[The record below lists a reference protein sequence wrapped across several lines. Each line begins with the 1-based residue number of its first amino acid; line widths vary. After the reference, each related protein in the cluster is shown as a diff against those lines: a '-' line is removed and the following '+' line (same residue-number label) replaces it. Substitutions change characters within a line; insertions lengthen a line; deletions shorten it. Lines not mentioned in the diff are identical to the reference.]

1 MVCDELKAIVAW
13 LDSSLS
19 AEPISEYELISQLKQ
34 QGFFPFLPPPP
45 TPAHA
50 LFCAHFLLFNAL
62 YTLRDQLWLR
72 QSATLQISPLAI
84 QLHPYQSEVS
94 ALCKVDPLRDYY
106 LDLDNLHSTGEA
118 EVDQLLSAFWKKF
131 AQPEQDDPAR
141 VLALAQLG
149 LKVPVT
155 DEQIRRRYK
164 ALVMQHHPD
173 RGGDEQQLQV
183 LNQAMAVL
191 KTDF

>member
-1 MVCDELKAIVAW
+1 MTAW
-13 LDSSLS
+13 LHSFLS
-19 AEPISEYELISQLKQ
+19 AEPISEYELIAQLKE
-34 QGFFPFLPPPP
+34 QGFFAFLPPPP
-45 TPAHA
+45 TPTHA
-50 LFCAHFLLFNAL
+50 LFCAHFLLFHAL
-62 YTLRDQLWLR
+62 YTVRDQLRLA
-72 QSATLQISPLAI
+72 QSAELHISPLAI

-106 LDLDNLHSTGEA
+106 LDLDNLHSTGKA
-118 EVDQLLSAFWKKF
+118 EVDELINAFWKKF
-131 AQPEQDDPAR
+131 AQSEQDAPAR

-149 LKVPVT
+149 LKAPVT

-164 ALVMQHHPD
+164 EQVMQHHPD
-173 RGGDEQQLQV
+173 RGGNEQQLQA